1 MATKNRRVAA
11 YLPLEVDKAFIE
23 FKIERGLATEES
35 PNRSDSQAL
44 IQLMSEFLGVGHSV
58 AYSSESDV
66 LQRLSG
72 LEKEVAHLK
81 TQVDENQRITKGMK
95 DEVISELTSELPS
108 SVPDQMNLLET
119 QSADQGFTPSVD
131 SVPQD
136 LLDGLSAVNLSKRFK
151 ADRGTLTKYRRMG
164 EKHFLVWSQDKDP
177 DGLAW
182 EFRDSKYYPVTE
194 DGPL

>member
-66 LQRLSG
+66 LERLSR
-72 LEKEVAHLK
+72 LEDEVAHLRAQVNDVAAARVDVK
-81 TQVDENQRITKGMK
+81 GELLSELRSELVNATPGQLSILDEPSHMVDEPNQPLK
-95 DEVISELTSELPS
+95 LP
-108 SVPDQMNLLET
+108 DKLLK
-119 QSADQGFTPSVD
+119 
-131 SVPQD
+131 
-136 LLDGLSAVNLSKRFK
+136 GLSARALERRWPVSRRTIGAHKETSREEFLQWS
-151 ADRGTLTKYRRMG
+151 AEQDPEGIGWEYRGTR
-164 EKHFLVWSQDKDP
+164 
-177 DGLAW
+177 
-182 EFRDSKYYPVTE
+182 YYPVI
-194 DGPL
+194 DLNQ